1 MRRFRVHRPREFLT
15 PEEQQNK
22 PEITAKLLKRI
33 FSYLLPY
40 WKQFL
45 VVFVTIITS
54 AVLAVYPTLL
64 TGRIIDER
72 LIGKNFKL
80 LVTLIIAS
88 FGIMAASNLVGVL
101 QSYVNTWIAQHI
113 IFDMRNSM
121 YAHLQKMSHR
131 FFTSKKQGEII
142 TRMTSD
148 IDGVRHVVV
157 NTLTSIIQNAATL
170 IVALVA
176 MYQKNWFLA
185 TLAIII
191 VPLLTIPTKNVGKRR
206 WSLAMEA
213 QKCHD
218 KINQILNETL
228 SVSGQMLVKLFTK
241 EKEEYE
247 KYEQINREMVKLNI
261 KESMVGR
268 WFMVALNTFT
278 SIGPMLIY
286 LAGGIIII
294 FYPESNLTVGDV
306 TVMVTLL
313 SRMYMPVNSLLNIQV
328 EVTRS
333 LALFARIFEYFDIE
347 PEIKNAPA
355 AIIPKEPLKHHL
367 VFENVVFSYEKN
379 VPVLKGV
386 SFTVPEGKSVAL
398 VGPSGAG
405 KSTIISLIPRFYDV
419 ESGDIRIGGIS
430 IRKLDLNYL
439 RTIVGIVT
447 QDTFLFN
454 ASIKENLLYAKANA
468 TQEEIEEACRKAN
481 IHDFIMSLPDKYDT
495 IVGNRGLKLSGGEKQ
510 RLSIARTILKDPP
523 ILIFDE
529 ATSSLDSISESLIQ
543 EAIEPLLKGRTSI
556 IIAHRL
562 STVLAAD
569 EILVI
574 EDGIIKERGTHSEL
588 VAKGGVYTVL
598 YETQF
603 RRAIEE
609 HEERKHLQQKE
620 HENLPEHLPEYLPKN
635 LPEANAFTV

>member
-1 MRRFRVHRPREFLT
+1 MRHFRMRRPRGFLT

-22 PEITAKLLKRI
+22 PEITPELLKRI

-45 VVFVTIITS
+45 VVFVTILTS

-64 TGRIIDER
+64 TGRIIDEG
-72 LIGKNFKL
+72 LIGKDFRVL
-80 LVTLIIAS
+80 ATLIAAS
-88 FGIMAASNLVGVL
+88 FLIMAASNLVGVL
-101 QSYVNTWIAQHI
+101 QSYINTWIAQHI
-113 IFDMRNSM
+113 IFDMRNNM
-121 YAHLQKMSHR
+121 FAHLQKMSHR
-131 FFTSKKQGEII
+131 FFTSKKQGDII

-148 IDGVRHVVV
+148 IDGVRNVVV
-157 NTLTSIIQNAATL
+157 NTLTSIIQNTATL
-170 IVALVA
+170 VVALVA
-176 MYQKNWFLA
+176 MYQKNWILA

-191 VPLLTIPTKNVGKRR
+191 VPLLTIPTKRVGKRR
-206 WSLAMEA
+206 WSLALEA
-213 QKCHD
+213 QKCND

-241 EKEEYE
+241 EKAEYE
-247 KYEQINREMVKLNI
+247 KYERVNREMVRLNI

-294 FYPESNLTVGDV
+294 FHPESNLTVGDV

-313 SRMYMPVNSLLNIQV
+313 SRMYMPVNSLLNLQV
-328 EVTRS
+328 EITRS
-333 LALFARIFEYFDIE
+333 LALFTRIFEYFDIK
-347 PEIKNAPA
+347 PEIENAPDA
-355 AIIPKEPLKHHL
+355 MIPQTALKNDL
-367 VFENVVFSYEKN
+367 VFEDVVFSYEKN

-386 SFTVPEGKSVAL
+386 TFSVPEGKSVAL

-405 KSTIISLIPRFYDV
+405 KSTIINLIPRFYDV
-419 ESGDIRIGGIS
+419 ESGDIRIGDIS

-454 ASIKENLLYAKANA
+454 ASIKENLLYAKDDA
-468 TQEEIEEACRKAN
+468 TQKEIEEACRKAN

-495 IVGNRGLKLSGGEKQ
+495 LVGNRGLKLSGGEKQ

-609 HEERKHLQQKE
+609 HEERKHLQHQKRD
-620 HENLPEHLPEYLPKN
+620 N
-635 LPEANAFTV
+635 LPEANLLPF